1 MCHVMVTLR
10 SRDFFGRVVINP
22 QEAMM
27 VLCPEERVM
36 RAHTHTQTHRHTH
49 GGWLGETGIAVS
61 CVDFKDFTCF
71 IEIQNLSNHKVIL
84 VLYRNI
90 FREP

>member
-27 VLCPEERVM
+27 VLCPEERLM
-36 RAHTHTQTHRHTH
+36 HTHTHTH
-49 GGWLGETGIAVS
+49 GGWLGETGIAVL

-90 FREP
+90 FRGP